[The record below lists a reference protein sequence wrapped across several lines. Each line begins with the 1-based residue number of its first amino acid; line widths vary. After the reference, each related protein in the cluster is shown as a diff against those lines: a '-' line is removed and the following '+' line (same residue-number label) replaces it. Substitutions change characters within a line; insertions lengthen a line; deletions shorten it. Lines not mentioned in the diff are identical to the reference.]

1 MNEVDELTRRLAL
14 RERWFA
20 DASKENRKL
29 KQEIRDLE
37 NKLRSRDDTIHYLH
51 KEVDRLIEYLLDF

>member
-1 MNEVDELTRRLAL
+1 MNKTERLTQRLAL

-37 NKLRSRDDTIHYLH
+37 NKLRSRDDTIHYLR
-51 KEVDRLIEYLLDF
+51 KEIDMLVEWLVS